1 MCLAIIGRIVSKH
14 DDEGVIEISGVRRE
28 VMLSLVPEVKLGDYV
43 MIHAGFAIQ
52 ILEEKDALESIR
64 LINEMLDSDH
74 RWSKSQ
80 S

>member
-1 MCLAIIGRIVSKH
+1 MCLAIVGKIVAKH

-64 LINEMLDSDH
+64 LVNEMLDTDY
-74 RWSKSQ
+74 
-80 S
+80 